1 MGERGLPK
9 AWIGK
14 LSISLTLRL
23 HPPGHFK
30 QAVNFHD
37 SVLGPEYST
46 GSRDFGSFII
56 AAAPL
61 PTAKPAAA
69 IPKSFTKSLLLISIQ
84 KILLYIIFLFSD
96 YLNQLM
102 MTITAIG
109 SNISLL
115 MAVETDLH
123 FKRPIVCKYR

>member
-1 MGERGLPK
+1 MEVRPIEQIPPSLMGERGLPI

-14 LSISLTLRL
+14 LSISLTFIL
-23 HPPGHFK
+23 HPPGHFE

-61 PTAKPAAA
+61 PTANPAAA
-69 IPKSFTKSLLLISIQ
+69 IPISFTKSLLLISIQ
-84 KILLYIIFLFSD
+84 KILL
-96 YLNQLM
+96 
-102 MTITAIG
+102 
-109 SNISLL
+109 
-115 MAVETDLH
+115 
-123 FKRPIVCKYR
+123 